1 MKTCNGIG
9 KRFVLA
15 MIAGFAF
22 STAVLAQDAI
32 DREDHVLSDGKLDD
46 KDLAAVVAVAQRHL
60 TELTDSVVKN
70 AGTELEEAGIFR
82 PMAFMVMKSDKV
94 QQMRLEEKAE
104 EAPGQVKVLMYRAG
118 LKSIARRGEIHASA
132 IAYPGS
138 VEKDGETIR
147 ALVLEHEH
155 RLGISGFK
163 LIPIN
168 LENGKASFGKP
179 MSQEKP
185 FQIFYDDKGEGGSS
199 TS

>member
-9 KRFVLA
+9 KRFVSALILGLA
-15 MIAGFAF
+15 I
-22 STAVLAQDAI
+22 STAALAQDAI

-60 TELTDSVVKN
+60 KEMTDAVVKKVG
-70 AGTELEEAGIFR
+70 AELEEAGIFR

-94 QQMRLEEKAE
+94 QEMRLEEKAE

-118 LKSIARRGEIHASA
+118 LKSIARRGEIHASV

-138 VEKDGETIR
+138 VEKGGETIR

-163 LIPIN
+163 LIPLN
-168 LENGKASFGKP
+168 LENGKASFGEP

-185 FQIFYDDKGEGGSS
+185 FQIFYDDKGNEESS
-199 TS
+199 SD

>member
-15 MIAGFAF
+15 MIAGFAL
-22 STAVLAQDAI
+22 STAALAQDAI

-94 QQMRLEEKAE
+94 QQMRLEEEAE
-104 EAPGQVKVLMYRAG
+104 QAPGNVKVLMYRAG
-118 LKSIARRGEIHASA
+118 LKAIARRGEIHAA
-132 IAYPGS
+132 VIAYPGS
-138 VEKDGETIR
+138 VEKNGETIR
-147 ALVLEHEH
+147 AMALEHEH
-155 RLGISGFK
+155 RLGVSGIK
-163 LIPIN
+163 LIPVK
-168 LENGKASFGKP
+168 LKGGEASFGEP
-179 MSQEKP
+179 MSQDKP
-185 FQIFYDDKGEGGSS
+185 FQIFYDAKKDSDG
-199 TS
+199 

>member
-1 MKTCNGIG
+1 MALI
-9 KRFVLA
+9 V
-15 MIAGFAF
+15 GFAIP
-22 STAVLAQDAI
+22 AGALAQDAI

-60 TELTDSVVKN
+60 KEMTDAVIKK
-70 AGTELEEAGIFR
+70 AGAELEEAGIFR

-104 EAPGQVKVLMYRAG
+104 KAPGQVKVLMYRAG
-118 LKSIARRGEIHASA
+118 LKSIARRGEIHASV

-163 LIPIN
+163 LIP
-168 LENGKASFGKP
+168 LDLKNGKASFGEP

-185 FQIFYDDKGEGGSS
+185 FQIFYDDKGESDSS
-199 TS
+199 GN

>member
-60 TELTDSVVKN
+60 REMTDQVVN
-70 AGTELEEAGIFR
+70 QAGDELEEAGIFR

-94 QQMRLEEKAE
+94 QQMRLEEEAE
-104 EAPGQVKVLMYRAG
+104 QAPGNVKVLMYRAG
-118 LKSIARRGEIHASA
+118 LKAIARRGEIHAA
-132 IAYPGS
+132 VIAYPGS
-138 VEKDGETIR
+138 VEKNGETIR
-147 ALVLEHEH
+147 AMALEHEH
-155 RLGISGFK
+155 RLGVSGIK
-163 LIPIN
+163 LIPVR
-168 LENGKASFGKP
+168 LEDGEASFGEP
-179 MSQEKP
+179 MSQDKP
-185 FQIFYDDKGEGGSS
+185 FQIFYDAKKESDE
-199 TS
+199 